1 MRKLLGMTL
10 GIMTALGGFVDFGQI
25 VFTMQAGAL
34 FGYSLL
40 WAIVLGTAA
49 IILYME
55 MCGRVAVVAKEP
67 VFAIVRD
74 CLGFRF
80 GLAVLIASNLLNLIT
95 CAAELGGIA
104 IVLQL
109 LTGWKEKLLL
119 LFATMVL
126 GLIVFS
132 FKFQWIERTFGLA
145 GVTMTVFAVSAVA
158 LRPNWREL
166 SHGLIPVLTPPH
178 HPLLY
183 FYFAVGIFSAM
194 LMEYEV
200 HFYSSGALEEDWTPK
215 DLGENFMV
223 SAFGSLLGALITI
236 GLLILAA
243 VLFLPREIFPQALS
257 TTIMAGAFPFAQKAL
272 VIAMLGA
279 LACLCGAAL
288 ETALSGAYNVCQF
301 FNFEWGKNLA
311 PKAAPIFTAGWI
323 SMLVL
328 AFGISVCVSR
338 PLALVNISVIFGMVV
353 MPFTYYPILKVASD
367 KGVMGKHAN
376 SKADNVTGLIFLI
389 LITIAAAAA
398 IPLMLLTHSGQP

>member
-194 LMEYEV
+194 L
-200 HFYSSGALEEDWTPK
+200 
-215 DLGENFMV
+215 
-223 SAFGSLLGALITI
+223 I
-236 GLLILAA
+236 
-243 VLFLPREIFPQALS
+243 
-257 TTIMAGAFPFAQKAL
+257 
-272 VIAMLGA
+272 
-279 LACLCGAAL
+279 
-288 ETALSGAYNVCQF
+288 
-301 FNFEWGKNLA
+301 
-311 PKAAPIFTAGWI
+311 
-323 SMLVL
+323 
-328 AFGISVCVSR
+328 
-338 PLALVNISVIFGMVV
+338 
-353 MPFTYYPILKVASD
+353 
-367 KGVMGKHAN
+367 
-376 SKADNVTGLIFLI
+376 
-389 LITIAAAAA
+389 
-398 IPLMLLTHSGQP
+398 